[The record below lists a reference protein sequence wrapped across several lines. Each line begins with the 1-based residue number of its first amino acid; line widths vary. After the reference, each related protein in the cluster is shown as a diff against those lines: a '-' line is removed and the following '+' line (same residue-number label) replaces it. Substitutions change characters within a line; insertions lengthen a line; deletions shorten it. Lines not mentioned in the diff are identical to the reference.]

1 MSQPKADQKVIA
13 TVDRQRQAVEL
24 RKAGMGYQEISD
36 QLGYKD
42 ASGSYRAVRAAL
54 KAAVREPARELIA
67 LEVARLD
74 DMLKG
79 IWVEARKGNVSK
91 LDRVLK
97 IMERRATLLGLD
109 APKTWKDLTDPRK
122 DAEAIAAE
130 IGKPELADQIHQDLL
145 LSQEAR

>member
-13 TVDRQRQAVEL
+13 TVDRQRQCVEL
-24 RKAGMGYQEISD
+24 RKAGMGYQEIAD

-42 ASGSYRAVRAAL
+42 ASGAYRAVRSAL

-109 APKTWKDLTDPRK
+109 APKLTKDVSDTRK
-122 DAEAIAAE
+122 VAEEIAAE
-130 IGKPELADQIHQDLL
+130 IGKPELVAQIERDLL
-145 LSQEAR
+145 ISQEAR